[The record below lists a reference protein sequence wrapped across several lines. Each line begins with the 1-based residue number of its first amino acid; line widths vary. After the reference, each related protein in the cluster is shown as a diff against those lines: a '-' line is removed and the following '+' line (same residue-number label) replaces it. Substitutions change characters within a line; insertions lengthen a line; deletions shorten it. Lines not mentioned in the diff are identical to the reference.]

1 MQVVSQIVRF
11 VEQTER
17 QMEKLRQEVNH
28 EIMFN
33 LKDTFLAVG
42 RHQAVV
48 GLGALGQFLGEGV
61 GEESRSLQKLV
72 KWNNHNSSLKYP
84 LPHAVSPSRSSQP

>member
-1 MQVVSQIVRF
+1 MQVILQIVRF

-33 LKDTFLAVG
+33 LKDTFLVVG
-42 RHQAVV
+42 RHQGVV
-48 GLGALGQFLGEGV
+48 GLEALGQFLGA

-84 LPHAVSPSRSSQP
+84 PPHTVFPSLSSQP